1 MIAVGV
7 DTHKQQHYAVA
18 LDGLGQILG
27 EIVIATTLA
36 GYGQFVCWLRELGGN
51 VLVGIEGAGSYG
63 AGLCEFL
70 QAEEVEVFEVE
81 RPQRR
86 ERRAGSPI
94 ASMLCWPPRRS
105 SRMRASRHPE
115 GRESVWRCKCCWL
128 ATAPSSAS
136 APVSTTSCKRYRSVR
151 RTRCGNESAK
161 LATARRSPTGSPGC
175 APDQPRPS
183 RRT

>member
-7 DTHKQQHYAVA
+7 DTHKQQHHAVA
-18 LDGLGQILG
+18 LDGLGQVLG

-36 GYGQFVCWLRELGGN
+36 GYSQFMCWLKDLGGDL
-51 VLVGIEGAGSYG
+51 LVGIEGAGSYG

-70 QAEEVEVFEVE
+70 QAEEIGGFERGNAHNDVSVGAAS
-81 RPQRR
+81 Q
-86 ERRAGSPI
+86 I
-94 ASMLCWPPRRS
+94 ASMLCWPRRS
-105 SRMRASRHPE
+105 SPVRVSRHP
-115 GRESVWRCKCCWL
+115 GGPESVWRYKCCWR

-136 APVSTTSCKRYRSVR
+136 APASTTSCKRCRSAH

-161 LATARRSPTGSPGC
+161 LATARRSLTVSPEC
-175 APDQPRPS
+175 APGQPQPS